1 MKKIIAVIFAATL
14 ALAGCNSTPV
24 SPTSPT
30 TPTVKDIQSVVT
42 TACGFLPAV
51 STVANIISASPTVLT
66 ATQIANIICKAV
78 STKGVHR
85 NGVYA
90 PKATVVGN
98 KVILINGEFVK

>member
-1 MKKIIAVIFAATL
+1 MKKIIAIIFAASL

-24 SPTSPT
+24 SPTTPT
-30 TPTVKDIQSVVT
+30 TPSVKDIQSVVT

-66 ATQIANIICKAV
+66 ATQIAGIICKAV
-78 STKGVHR
+78 STKGVHK
-85 NGVYA
+85 GVYA
-90 PKATVVGN
+90 PKATVVGD